1 MCSARV
7 GSSFSPPNATL
18 DSVMKFALDPTGV
31 TPPTFTF
38 KQYPFLND
46 IALSPDGRTLY
57 VLTATQLHFADPVT
71 LSTTFAR
78 RSRCRPASARPGA
91 WLWSMTVAS

>member
-1 MCSARV
+1 
-7 GSSFSPPNATL
+7 
-18 DSVMKFALDPTGV
+18 MKFALDPTGV

-57 VLTATQLHFADPVT
+57 VLTSTQLHFADPVT
-71 LSTTFAR
+71 LNDL
-78 RSRCRPASARPGA
+78 RSPVPVPTATA
-91 WLWSMTVAS
+91 WLDAWRWSTTVAS